1 MSPPF
6 PTLLVSRRPRE
17 VATDWS
23 GGSWLG
29 GAPRLGRAAWPRD
42 AGGEPLH
49 FVAQIALAEVAAE
62 TGPTSLPATGSLA
75 FFIGREGAVIHVPE
89 GQDDAPT
96 LPPSGT
102 PELGKFGGS
111 EDWPHDLDGR
121 RLFPYWPV
129 RLAVLDIPPPP
140 QDMDADDID
149 AQLEAFGAAQ
159 VAAVERHCPRRKY
172 NLSPDQA
179 FAGPPIPDWWQNA
192 IHFSDQLA
200 RAGRDG
206 QGALPLW
213 RGKLAQAGS
222 DEELAIAKAAVDKLE
237 QALAAL
243 RAAQPGFADYVAEI
257 VAWTAGRD
265 PWALMSAAELA
276 QLAAYRKRST
286 EFPELTGQRG
296 VTEFDWFKTQM
307 LRALPAAGEP
317 AYAAFP
323 APVRDLVEAHRAP
336 RPMWW
341 HSAISFAGKLQE
353 ALRIGVPRASKTE
366 LQNLAADRKLLE
378 GLQPSGMFGG
388 FGRRFGGKAKEIAE
402 IEARMAANKA
412 EIAERFPAARA
423 LESFVGETAAWV
435 EGRDP
440 WAQMADADIE
450 RLKAALARAA
460 KEFYAFVRYI
470 APTRVEDL
478 EARTLR
484 TMLTGPEQAY
494 AALPESVRARVNRDY
509 LLPPEVWHQMFGR
522 GVEIQGDSCA
532 MREMGNIML
541 LQLTY
546 DDLMEWSFGDNG
558 IYQFWIAPDDLT
570 VRNWSDAK
578 MTFECH

>member
-1 MSPPF
+1 MSPAF

-17 VATDWS
+17 LAADWS
-23 GGSWLG
+23 GARSWLG

-42 AGGEPLH
+42 AGGEPLD

-62 TGPTSLPATGSLA
+62 TGPTPLPATGSLA

-102 PELGKFGGS
+102 PALGKFGGS

-129 RLAVLDIPPPP
+129 RFAVLDIPPPP

-149 AQLEAFGAAQ
+149 AQLEVFGAAQ
-159 VAAVERHCPRRKY
+159 VAAVERRCPRRQY

-200 RAGRDG
+200 RASRDG

-213 RGKLAQAGS
+213 RSKLAHAGG
-222 DEELAIAKAAVDKLE
+222 DEELHIAKAAVEKLE
-237 QALAAL
+237 QELAAL
-243 RAAQPGFADYVAEI
+243 HTAQQGFGDYVAE
-257 VAWTAGRD
+257 VAAWTAGRD
-265 PWALMSAAELA
+265 PWALMSDAELA
-276 QLAAYRKRST
+276 QLAAYRKRNT

-296 VTEFDWFKTQM
+296 VTGFDWFKTRM
-307 LRALPAAGEP
+307 LKALPAAGEP
-317 AYAAFP
+317 AYAGFP
-323 APVRDLVEAHRAP
+323 APVRDLVAAHRAP

-341 HSAISFAGKLQE
+341 HSAICFAGKLQE
-353 ALRIGVPRASKTE
+353 ALHIGVPRASRTE

-378 GLQPSGMFGG
+378 DLQPSGVFGG
-388 FGRRFGGKAKEIAE
+388 FGRRFGGKATEIAE

-412 EIAERFPAARA
+412 KIAERLPAAKA
-423 LESFVGETAAWV
+423 LETFVGETTAWV

-440 WAQMADADIE
+440 WTEMAGADIE
-450 RLKAALARAA
+450 RLKAGLARAE
-460 KEFYAFVRYI
+460 KEFRAFVGYI
-470 APTRVEDL
+470 QLAYL
-478 EARTLR
+478 ETPTLR
-484 TMLTGPEQAY
+484 AMLTGPERAY

-522 GVEIQGDSCA
+522 GVEIQGDSSA
-532 MREMGNIML
+532 MREEGNIML

-558 IYQFWIAPDDLT
+558 IYQFWIAPDDLAS
-570 VRNWSDAK
+570 RNWSAAK
-578 MTFECH
+578 MSFESH